1 MSSRPDRSGT
11 GASWRSHS
19 RPDRAVVT
27 IATKTPMGRE
37 TRILLGLLGLLAG
50 LFVGVLSLKLLV
62 PRPPA
67 GAGPDV
73 HGDVAFPVR
82 QALVPPPA
90 PGGRAW
96 DFTAAPPL
104 VVTAIPP
111 ANQAAAIPSD
121 PTAERFSDVAV
132 GPDPEPARFP
142 TSAADDLAGAHAS
155 PMNRDP
161 FVQPAAGVDTLD
173 TPEAVSA
180 TPSRFAARGDDPP
193 AAIMLS
199 ASIPAVEEADLA
211 PDALSAPPDPA
222 GRFSRFGGSAPVDRF
237 GAADTG
243 IVSTPDRSAPIP
255 VAPVEGSHLVVAGD
269 SWWTLA
275 ERAYGDGRLYRA
287 LYAWN
292 RTLDP
297 RVALLPG
304 TRLDIP
310 PVDRLAAAWP
320 GLVPTRP

>member
-1 MSSRPDRSGT
+1 
-11 GASWRSHS
+11 
-19 RPDRAVVT
+19 
-27 IATKTPMGRE
+27 MGRE
-37 TRILLGLLGLLAG
+37 TRILLGFLGLLAG

-82 QALVPPPA
+82 QALVPPPVA
-90 PGGRAW
+90 GPRAW

-111 ANQAAAIPSD
+111 ANEAAAIPSV
-121 PTAERFSDVAV
+121 PTADRFSAVAV
-132 GPDPEPARFP
+132 GPDPEASRFP
-142 TSAADDLAGAHAS
+142 TPASDDLAGANAL

-161 FVQPAAGVDTLD
+161 FVQPAAGVEMLD
-173 TPEAVSA
+173 TPETA
-180 TPSRFAARGDDPP
+180 TRSRFAARGDDHA
-193 AAIMLS
+193 AAIMPS

-211 PDALSAPPDPA
+211 PDALPAPPDPA
-222 GRFSRFGGSAPVDRF
+222 ERFSRFGDAGTVDRF
-237 GAADTG
+237 GGADTG
-243 IVSTPDRSAPIP
+243 LVSTPDRSAPLP
-255 VAPVEGSHLVVAGD
+255 VAPVEGSHLVVTGD

>member
-1 MSSRPDRSGT
+1 
-11 GASWRSHS
+11 
-19 RPDRAVVT
+19 
-27 IATKTPMGRE
+27 MGRE

-90 PGGRAW
+90 PAARPW

-111 ANQAAAIPSD
+111 ANHAAAIPSD
-121 PTAERFSDVAV
+121 PPAERFSDIAV
-132 GPDPEPARFP
+132 DRDPEASRFP
-142 TSAADDLAGAHAS
+142 TSTPDDLAGANAL

-161 FVQPAAGVDTLD
+161 FVQPAAGVDMLD
-173 TPEAVSA
+173 TPETAAA
-180 TPSRFAARGDDPP
+180 TPSRFAARGDDPD
-193 AAIMLS
+193 AAIMP
-199 ASIPAVEEADLA
+199 AAVIPAVEEADLA
-211 PDALSAPPDPA
+211 PRAPLASPDPA
-222 GRFSRFGGSAPVDRF
+222 GRFSRFGGPGAVDRF
-237 GAADTG
+237 GSADTG
-243 IVSTPDRSAPIP
+243 IVSTPDRSAPMP
-255 VAPVEGSHLVVAGD
+255 VAPVEGSHLVVTGD

-310 PVDRLAAAWP
+310 PVERLTAAWP
-320 GLVPTRP
+320 GLAPTPR

>member
-1 MSSRPDRSGT
+1 MPT
-11 GASWRSHS
+11 
-19 RPDRAVVT
+19 
-27 IATKTPMGRE
+27 ATETPMGRE

-90 PGGRAW
+90 PAARPW

-121 PTAERFSDVAV
+121 PPAERFADIAV
-132 GPDPEPARFP
+132 DRDPEASRFP
-142 TSAADDLAGAHAS
+142 APAPDDLAGANAL

-161 FVQPAAGVDTLD
+161 FVQPAAGVDMLD
-173 TPEAVSA
+173 TPETA
-180 TPSRFAARGDDPP
+180 TPSRFAARGDDPD
-193 AAIMLS
+193 AAIIPS
-199 ASIPAVEEADLA
+199 AVIPAVEEADLA
-211 PDALSAPPDPA
+211 PQSPPASADPA
-222 GRFSRFGGSAPVDRF
+222 GRFSRFGDPGAVDRF
-237 GAADTG
+237 GAANAG
-243 IVSTPDRSAPIP
+243 IVSTPDRSAPMP
-255 VAPVEGSHLVVAGD
+255 VAPVEGSHLVVSGD

-310 PVDRLAAAWP
+310 PVERLAAAWP
-320 GLVPTRP
+320 GLVPMRP

>member
-1 MSSRPDRSGT
+1 MTRLAARPIWHWSVVAVTLRPRSSR
-11 GASWRSHS
+11 
-19 RPDRAVVT
+19 RAT
-27 IATKTPMGRE
+27 ATETPMGRE

-90 PGGRAW
+90 PATRAW

-111 ANQAAAIPSD
+111 ANQPAAIPSD
-121 PTAERFSDVAV
+121 LRAERFSDIAV
-132 GPDPEPARFP
+132 DRDPEESRFP
-142 TSAADDLAGAHAS
+142 TPAADDLAGANARS
-155 PMNRDP
+155 MNRDP
-161 FVQPAAGVDTLD
+161 FVQPAAGVDMLD
-173 TPEAVSA
+173 TPEAA
-180 TPSRFAARGDDPP
+180 TPSRFAAQGDDPD
-193 AAIMLS
+193 AAIVPS
-199 ASIPAVEEADLA
+199 AVIPAVEEADLA
-211 PDALSAPPDPA
+211 PQAPPASPDSA
-222 GRFSRFGGSAPVDRF
+222 GRFSRFGGRGAVDGF

-243 IVSTPDRSAPIP
+243 LVSTPDRSAPMP
-255 VAPVEGSHLVVAGD
+255 VAPVEGSHLVVNGD

-310 PVDRLAAAWP
+310 PVERLTAAWP